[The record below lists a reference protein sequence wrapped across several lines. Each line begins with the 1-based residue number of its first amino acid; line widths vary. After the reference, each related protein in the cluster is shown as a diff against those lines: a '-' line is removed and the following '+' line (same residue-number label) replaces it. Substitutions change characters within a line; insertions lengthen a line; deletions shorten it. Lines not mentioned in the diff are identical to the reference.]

1 MAKKNPYD
9 DTSSSD
15 CESSSGSSTDCEF
28 ISSSKSKK
36 YATCKYDLSKRKKK
50 IKTCSN
56 SSSSSDRESSSGS
69 KSKKYA
75 TCKCDLSKRKKKI
88 KTCSNSGSSCDDKHK
103 NSYDLSKSKKK
114 IKTCSNSG
122 SSCDDKHKNSY
133 DLEKHINK
141 SKINNICDSYN
152 NDLKSK
158 VLFTKVNEI
167 PNKTISSTNTNDHK
181 NKNST
186 SVNITNIRSP
196 KKYVDIKAD
205 NDIESCCV
213 CLTNKKCISYAD
225 CFHINSCYSCALSII
240 NGNKKC
246 PTCMTTITKPPL
258 FVYL

>member
-75 TCKCDLSKRKKKI
+75 TCKCDLSKR
-88 KTCSNSGSSCDDKHK
+88 
-103 NSYDLSKSKKK
+103 KKK